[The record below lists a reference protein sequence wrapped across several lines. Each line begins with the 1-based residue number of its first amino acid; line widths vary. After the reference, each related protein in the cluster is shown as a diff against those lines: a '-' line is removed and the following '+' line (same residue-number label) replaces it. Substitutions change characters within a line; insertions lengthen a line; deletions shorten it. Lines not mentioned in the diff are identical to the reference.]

1 MNRKLKSRQVQ
12 MIALGGTIGVGLF
25 MGANSSIKWTGPS
38 VLLAYALA
46 GIFLYLIMRALGEML
61 YIDPATGSFAKY
73 ATEYI
78 HPFFGFLTAWCNVFQ
93 WVIVG
98 MSEMIALGGYF
109 AFWWPNLPQ
118 WVPGVIALAIITLA
132 NLASVKAFGEMEFW
146 FALIKVLTIIFMIIA
161 GALMIFVGVGNDFHP
176 IGLSNLWTHGFF
188 TGGWKG
194 FLFSLAIVVG
204 SYQGMELIGV
214 SAGETKDPQ
223 QTLVQAI
230 KSMIWRILIFYI
242 GAIFVI
248 LCIYPWDQLGEV
260 GSPFVQT
267 FAKFGI
273 PIAAGLIN
281 FVVITAALS
290 GANSG
295 IYSSSRMLYTLADK
309 KELPHKFT
317 LLGRNGIPIYSVLAV
332 SVGIFWGV
340 VLNVVLPLIY
350 KDANSI
356 FVKVFSASILPGMM
370 PWFVILVSQLR
381 FRKVHQSEYQAH
393 PFKMPLSPYTNYLTL
408 LFLFVVL
415 FFMFLNRE
423 TRVSIIVGVIFIVIL
438 AVVYFSRPRNKN
450 DSEQM

>member
-46 GIFLYLIMRALGEML
+46 GVFLYLIMRALGEML

-73 ATEYI
+73 ATEYM

-118 WVPGVIALAIITLA
+118 WIPGMIALFIITLA

-146 FALIKVLTIIFMIIA
+146 FALIKVLTIVFMIVV
-161 GALMIFVGVGNDFHP
+161 GVLLIFVGVGNNFHP

-188 TGGWKG
+188 TGGWEG
-194 FLFSLAIVVG
+194 FFFSLAIVVG

-214 SAGETKDPQ
+214 SAGETENPQ
-223 QTLVQAI
+223 KTLVQAI

-248 LCIYPWDQLGEV
+248 LCIYPWDKLDEV

-273 PIAAGLIN
+273 PLAAGLIN

-309 KELPHKFT
+309 KQLPHKFT

-332 SVGIFWGV
+332 SCGIFLGV
-340 VLNVVLPLIY
+340 LLNLILPLIY
-350 KDANSI
+350 KDAGSV
-356 FVKVFSASILPGMM
+356 FVKVFSASILPGMI
-370 PWFVILVSQLR
+370 PWFVILLSQLK
-381 FRKVHQSEYQAH
+381 FRNVHQTEYLNH
-393 PFKMPLSPYTNYLTL
+393 PFKMPFSPYTNYLTL

-415 FFMFLNRE
+415 FFMFLNKE
-423 TRVSIIVGVIFIVIL
+423 TRASIIVGVIFIL
-438 AVVYFSRPRNKN
+438 LLTVVYFTKLNKKVN
-450 DSEQM
+450 TENL